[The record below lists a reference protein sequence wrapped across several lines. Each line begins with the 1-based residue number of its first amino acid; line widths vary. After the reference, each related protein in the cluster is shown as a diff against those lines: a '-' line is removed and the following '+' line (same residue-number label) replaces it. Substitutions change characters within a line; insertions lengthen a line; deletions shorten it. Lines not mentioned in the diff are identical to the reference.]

1 MKDTDNK
8 AMLQGG
14 LGTEFYVARN
24 NVGII
29 RVTAAFPTATEFHN
43 TIPNTPINVYTVV
56 VREITP
62 STIIEHDGERT
73 LKKNYI
79 ALQVQGTL
87 VIRGHG
93 MSFID
98 DNHRAFRLREEDVR
112 YLSNGLLKDMGVE
125 VNSYSNIALEATGT
139 VFQNLVSITAIH
151 HCYPST

>member
-1 MKDTDNK
+1 MKDTK
-8 AMLQGG
+8 SEAMLQEA
-14 LGTEFYVARN
+14 LGTEFYVARDN
-24 NVGII
+24 AG
-29 RVTAAFPTATEFHN
+29 RMSVTPAFPTVIDFHS
-43 TIPNTPINVYTVV
+43 TTPSTPINVYTVV

-62 STIIEHDGERT
+62 ATIIEHSGERT

-98 DNHRAFRLREEDVR
+98 DNHCAFRLREEDVR
-112 YLSNGLLKDMGVE
+112 YLTNGLLKDMGVE

-151 HCYPST
+151 PLKGA